1 MSGRK
6 VRAVNSQ
13 NHYLCKKESRMK
25 SLRYLLLA
33 AAVLLGSTGC
43 EARVKQYK
51 VEVVKEYTHDTGA
64 YTQGLFFHG
73 GRFYESTGQ
82 FGESTFREV
91 ELATGK
97 VLSKMNFQ
105 QKYFAEGSVMLDGKL
120 YILTWLN
127 KVAFVYDAATLEYK
141 QTYSYPR
148 EGWGLTTDGKSLIAS
163 DGSARLYFLTPEFRQ
178 ERYVDVKMDGRPVRY
193 LNELEYID
201 GKVWANVYTT
211 DLIVII
217 NPADG
222 TVEASIDCSG
232 LLPRNLRKPETDVLN
247 GIAQDPATGKIYLTG
262 KYWPRLY
269 EIRLVPAR

>member
-1 MSGRK
+1 MIRILLPL
-6 VRAVNSQ
+6 ALAL
-13 NHYLCKKESRMK
+13 LC
-25 SLRYLLLA
+25 
-33 AAVLLGSTGC
+33 TGC
-43 EARVKQYK
+43 AARVKQYK
-51 VEVVKEYTHDTGA
+51 VEVVKEYPHDTGA
-64 YTQGLFFHG
+64 YTQGLFFDG
-73 GRFYESTGQ
+73 GRFFESTGQ
-82 FGESTFREV
+82 FGESSFREV

-105 QKYFAEGSVMLDGKL
+105 QKYFGEGSVMLGDKL

-127 KVAFVYDAATLEYK
+127 KVAFVYDAKTLEYR

-163 DGSARLYFLTPEFRQ
+163 DGSARLYFLSPEFRQ
-178 ERYVDVKMDGRPVRY
+178 ERYVDVKMDGRAVRN

-201 GKVWANVYTT
+201 GKVWANVYMT

-222 TVEASIDCSG
+222 TVEASIDCTG
-232 LLPRNLRKPETDVLN
+232 LLPRNLREPRTDVLN

-269 EIRLVPAR
+269 EVRLVPAK

>member
-1 MSGRK
+1 MK
-6 VRAVNSQ
+6 QIVRIVLASA
-13 NHYLCKKESRMK
+13 LC
-25 SLRYLLLA
+25 LA
-33 AAVLLGSTGC
+33 CLGCS
-43 EARVKQYK
+43 ARVKQYK
-51 VEVVKEYTHDTGA
+51 LEVVKEYPHDTGA
-64 YTQGLFFHG
+64 YTQGLFFDG

-82 FGESTFREV
+82 FGESSFRDV

-97 VLSKMNFQ
+97 VLSQMNFQ
-105 QKYFAEGSVMLDGKL
+105 QKYFGEGSVMLGDNL

-127 KVAFVYDAATLEYK
+127 KVAFVYDAKTLEYR

-163 DGSARLYFLTPEFRQ
+163 DGSARLFFLTPELKQ
-178 ERYVDVKMDGRPVRY
+178 ERYVNVKMDGRPVRY

-217 NPADG
+217 NPKDG
-222 TVEASIDCSG
+222 TVEASVDCSD
-232 LLPRNLRKPETDVLN
+232 LLPRKLRTPKTDVLN
-247 GIAQDPATGKIYLTG
+247 GIARDPATGKIYLTG

-269 EIRLVPAR
+269 EIKLVPVK

>member
-1 MSGRK
+1 MLRSLSRILLPLSL
-6 VRAVNSQ
+6 AL
-13 NHYLCKKESRMK
+13 LC
-25 SLRYLLLA
+25 
-33 AAVLLGSTGC
+33 LGCS
-43 EARVKQYK
+43 ARVKQYK
-51 VEVVKEYTHDTGA
+51 VEVVKEYPHDTGA
-64 YTQGLFFHG
+64 YTQGLFFDG

-82 FGESTFREV
+82 FGESSFREV

-97 VLSKMNFQ
+97 VLSQMNFQ
-105 QKYFAEGSVMLDGKL
+105 QKYFGEGSVMLGDNL

-127 KVAFVYDAATLEYK
+127 KVAFVYDAKTLEYR

-148 EGWGLTTDGKSLIAS
+148 EGWGLTTDGTSLIAS
-163 DGSARLYFLTPEFRQ
+163 DGSARLFFLTPELKQ

-217 NPADG
+217 NPKDG
-222 TVEASIDCSG
+222 TVEASVDCSD
-232 LLPRNLRKPETDVLN
+232 LLPRKLRTPKTDVLN
-247 GIAQDPATGKIYLTG
+247 GIARDPATGKIYLTG

-269 EIRLVPAR
+269 EIKLVPVK

>member
-1 MSGRK
+1 MIRTLF
-6 VRAVNSQ
+6 RI
-13 NHYLCKKESRMK
+13 
-25 SLRYLLLA
+25 LLPLA
-33 AAVLLGSTGC
+33 LALVCAGC
-43 EARVKQYK
+43 SARVKQYK
-51 VEVVKEYTHDTGA
+51 VEVVKEYPHDTGA
-64 YTQGLFFHG
+64 YTQGLFFDG

-82 FGESTFREV
+82 FGESSFREV
-91 ELATGK
+91 ELATGE

-105 QKYFAEGSVMLDGKL
+105 QKYFGEGSVMLGGNL

-127 KVAFVYDAATLEYK
+127 KVAFVYDAKTLEYK

-163 DGSARLYFLTPEFRQ
+163 DGSSRLYFLTPELKQ
-178 ERYVDVKMDGRPVRY
+178 ERYVDVKMDGRAVRN

-201 GKVWANVYTT
+201 SKVWANVYMT

-217 NPADG
+217 NPSDG

-232 LLPRNLRKPETDVLN
+232 LLPRKLREPRTDVLN

-269 EIRLVPAR
+269 EVRLVPAK